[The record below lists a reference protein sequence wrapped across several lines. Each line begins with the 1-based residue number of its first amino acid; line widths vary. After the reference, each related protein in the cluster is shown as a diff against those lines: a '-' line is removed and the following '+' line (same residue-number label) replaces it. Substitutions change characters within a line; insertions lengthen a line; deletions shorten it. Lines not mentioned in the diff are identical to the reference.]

1 VSGMGLLDSHST
13 ESHIH
18 FNMFTVVVTGGGGL
32 GDGHTGHTHIDVHLD
47 VAILG
52 KSGDGLL
59 VSNGHVSSEHSTHI
73 DVDVHVRHA
82 SVEGN
87 VDTADFLRSPVSG
100 DGDLDKLDFR
110 IVDFNG
116 AGDGRSGS
124 AASVHRAGDFQVEVR
139 ADELTL
145 GGAVEDVVVFL
156 KVDQVVGEVEGLD
169 LAVVTSL
176 ESGEIDG
183 NQVAVTGATGLD
195 TRKGSGDL
203 SQGSV
208 FDSTSSSQVDLLLKS
223 ENNVGVVELRAS
235 VIELHDNLSSF
246 TRRVVGLFE
255 LGSQNVVTLG
265 TAASLEAGSDFIT
278 NTLHGTLDGLSNNE
292 VLLEF
297 KLGFALERGFQDG
310 FKLVAD
316 VSKISGT
323 FLVERRGKGT
333 REHES
338 EGNGILAGHQGDPV
352 VNGSDHSDDF
362 MAFFVEFINVTGFDG
377 ALAVL
382 HDVLGFSSLLNEMD
396 VFSTNKLEVNLI
408 SGIGQE
414 EVEIDFTSDG
424 ITTEISGLVSL
435 DTDVT
440 VASSFGVL
448 FTHGEIVTH

>member
-1 VSGMGLLDSHST
+1 
-13 ESHIH
+13 
-18 FNMFTVVVTGGGGL
+18 L

-47 VAILG
+47 IVVMSETLVGLDSHTGHSHIDVHLNVAVWG

-59 VSNGHVSSEHSTHI
+59 VSNSHVSSKHTAHI
-73 DVDVHVRHA
+73 DVDVHARHA
-82 SVEGN
+82 RVEGN
-87 VDTADFLRSPVSG
+87 IDTADFLRSPVSG
-100 DGDLDKLDFR
+100 DGDLDELDFR
-110 IVDFNG
+110 VVDFNG
-116 AGDGRSGS
+116 AGDSGSGS
-124 AASVHRAGDFQVEVR
+124 AASIHGAGDFQEEVR

-176 ESGEIDG
+176 ESGKVDG

-203 SQGSV
+203 GQDFV
-208 FDSTSSSQVDLLLKS
+208 FNSASSSQVKLLLKG
-223 ENNVGVVELRAS
+223 EDDVGVVELRSS

-255 LGSQNVVTLG
+255 LGSQSVGTLG
-265 TAASLEAGSDFIT
+265 RAASSEVGSDFVT

-310 FKLVAD
+310 FEFITD
-316 VSKISGT
+316 VGKISGT
-323 FLVERRGKGT
+323 FLVERGGKGT

-338 EGNGILAGHQGDPV
+338 EGNGVLAGHQGDPV
-352 VNGSDHSDDF
+352 VNGGDHLDDF
-362 MAFFVEFINVTGFDG
+362 VAFFVEFIDVTGFDG

-396 VFSTNKLEVNLI
+396 VFFTNKLEVNLV